1 MIALPLRGT
10 SSRRFAHGVRCA
22 DFRVISLRMTE
33 DQIGALIAVNGLLS
47 QLAGAIL
54 LVGLFT
60 ALLRSHPRPQP
71 YFRQWTLGWVALVL
85 ALGGVAVQYALPDVM
100 TTEPLARRAANLVYQ
115 SGKLLY
121 VAYLLAGTLNFT
133 RGDRSRVFMRWAIP
147 GALAYALVSTV
158 AAGSN
163 LNAVMI
169 FQMPLLVAPF
179 LVCAWLLLRLS
190 RSRTTLGSRTTGIV
204 FVCVAVLWILYVVGF
219 AVEGVQPWSRP
230 HGPLYFLLRYN
241 SFFDLILQMLLGY
254 GMVLLLLED
263 VSRESEDARYQL
275 ALAHDRLK
283 QLSLYD
289 ALTGALNRRAYDE
302 GAGLEALGGRFG
314 TALMVDMD
322 NLKTVNDTSGH
333 AAGDELLR
341 RLVETLRR
349 GVRPL
354 DRVYRWGGDEFLLL
368 FPAAVPE
375 DVVPRLRAALQAVP
389 ELEVS
394 VGAARFSGSEDL
406 AAAIERADRAM
417 YEEKA
422 HNRASRAAVPRAS

>member
-1 MIALPLRGT
+1 
-10 SSRRFAHGVRCA
+10 
-22 DFRVISLRMTE
+22 MTD

-71 YFRQWTLGWVALVL
+71 YFRQWTLGWGALVV
-85 ALGGVAVQYALPDVM
+85 ALGGVAVHYAFPEVM
-100 TTEPLARRAANLVYQ
+100 TAEPLARRAANLVYQ

-133 RGDRSRVFMRWAIP
+133 RGARSRVLMRWSVL

-158 AAGSN
+158 IAGPN
-163 LNAVMI
+163 LNAVMVL
-169 FQMPLLVAPF
+169 QMPVLVAPF

-190 RSRTTLGSRTTGIV
+190 RSRATLGSRTTGVV
-204 FVCVAVLWILYVVGF
+204 FVCVAALWILYALGF
-219 AVEGVQPWSRP
+219 AVEGFQPWSSRP
-230 HGPLYFLLRYN
+230 RGPLHFLLRYN

-254 GMVLLLLED
+254 GMVVLLLED
-263 VSRESEDARYQL
+263 ASRESEDARYQL

-322 NLKTVNDTSGH
+322 NLKTVNDTDGH

-341 RLVETLRR
+341 RLVETLR
-349 GVRPL
+349 GCVRPL

-375 DVVPRLRAALQAVP
+375 DVVPRLRAALRAVP

-394 VGAARFSGSEDL
+394 VGAARFSGTENL

-422 HNRASRAAVPRAS
+422 QNRARRAAAPH

>member
-1 MIALPLRGT
+1 
-10 SSRRFAHGVRCA
+10 
-22 DFRVISLRMTE
+22 MTE
-33 DQIGALIAVNGLLS
+33 DQMGALIAVNGLLS
-47 QLAGAIL
+47 QLAGALL

-71 YFRQWTLGWVALVL
+71 YFRQWTFGWAALVV
-85 ALGGVAVQYALPDVM
+85 ALGGVAIHYAFPNVIA
-100 TTEPLARRAANLVYQ
+100 TQPLAARAANLVYQ

-121 VAYLLAGTLNFT
+121 VAYLLAGTLNFV
-133 RGDRSRVFMRWAIP
+133 RGNRSRVFMRWAIP
-147 GALAYALVSTV
+147 AALAYALVSTL

-163 LNAVMI
+163 LNAVMV

-179 LVCAWLLLRLS
+179 LGCAWLLLRLS
-190 RSRTTLGSRTTGIV
+190 RSRATLGSRTTGVV
-204 FVCVAVLWILYVVGF
+204 FGCVAALWILYVVAF
-219 AVEGVQPWSRP
+219 AVEGFQPWSRP

-254 GMVLLLLED
+254 GMVVLLLED

-314 TALMVDMD
+314 TALMADMD
-322 NLKTVNDTSGH
+322 NLKTVNDTAGH

-349 GVRPL
+349 CVRPL

-368 FPAAVPE
+368 FPAVLPNE
-375 DVVPRLRAALQAVP
+375 VVPRLREALRAVP
-389 ELEVS
+389 DLEVS
-394 VGAARFSGSEDL
+394 VGAARFSGTEDL
-406 AAAIERADRAM
+406 PAAIERADRAM

-422 HNRASRAAVPRAS
+422 ENRARRAAAGGRRS

>member
-1 MIALPLRGT
+1 
-10 SSRRFAHGVRCA
+10 
-22 DFRVISLRMTE
+22 MTE

-47 QLAGAIL
+47 QLAGTIL

-71 YFRQWTLGWVALVL
+71 YFRQWTLGWGALAVALS
-85 ALGGVAVQYALPDVM
+85 GVAIQYALPEVM
-100 TTEPLARRAANLVYQ
+100 TAEPLARRAANLVYQ

-133 RGDRSRVFMRWAIP
+133 RGDRSRVFMRWAVQ
-147 GALAYALVSTV
+147 GALVYALVSTV
-158 AAGSN
+158 AAGPN
-163 LNAVMI
+163 LNAVMV

-179 LVCAWLLLRLS
+179 LICAWLLLRLS
-190 RSRTTLGSRTTGIV
+190 RSRATLGSRTTGVV
-204 FVCVAVLWILYVVGF
+204 FVSVAVLWVLYAVSF
-219 AVEGVQPWSRP
+219 AVEGFQPWSRS

-254 GMVLLLLED
+254 GMVVLLLED
-263 VSRESEDARYQL
+263 VSRESEDARNQL

-289 ALTGALNRRAYDE
+289 TLTGALNRRAFDE
-302 GAGLEALGGRFG
+302 GAGLEAVGGRFG

-322 NLKTVNDTSGH
+322 NLKTVNDTGGH

-349 GVRPL
+349 CVRPL

-375 DVVPRLRAALQAVP
+375 EVVPRLRAALRAVP

-406 AAAIERADRAM
+406 AAAIGRADRAM

-422 HNRASRAAVPRAS
+422 HNRALRQTELSPNL

>member
-1 MIALPLRGT
+1 
-10 SSRRFAHGVRCA
+10 
-22 DFRVISLRMTE
+22 MTE

-47 QLAGAIL
+47 QLAGAVL

-71 YFRQWTLGWVALVL
+71 YFRQWTFGWAALVI
-85 ALGGVAVQYALPDVM
+85 ALGGVAIHYALPDVM
-100 TTEPLARRAANLVYQ
+100 AAEPLARRAANLIYQ
-115 SGKLLY
+115 SGKLLH

-133 RGDRSRVFMRWAIP
+133 RGDRSRVFMSWGVP

-158 AAGSN
+158 AAGPN
-163 LNAVMI
+163 LNVVMV
-169 FQMPLLVAPF
+169 FQMPLLVMPF
-179 LVCAWLLLRLS
+179 LACAWLLMRLS
-190 RSRTTLGSRTTGIV
+190 RSRATLGSRTTGVV
-204 FVCVAVLWILYVVGF
+204 FICVAALWILYAVGF
-219 AVEGVQPWSRP
+219 VVEGFQPWQRP

-254 GMVLLLLED
+254 GMVVLLLED

-283 QLSLYD
+283 QISLYD
-289 ALTGALNRRAYDE
+289 ALTGALNRRAFDE

-314 TALMVDMD
+314 TALMIDMD

-349 GVRPL
+349 CVRPL

-368 FPAAVPE
+368 FPAVVPE
-375 DVVPRLRAALQAVP
+375 DVLPRLRAALYAVP

-406 AAAIERADRAM
+406 RAAIERADHAM
-417 YEEKA
+417 YEEKVQ
-422 HNRASRAAVPRAS
+422 NRARRAALPRIL

>member
-1 MIALPLRGT
+1 
-10 SSRRFAHGVRCA
+10 
-22 DFRVISLRMTE
+22 MTD

-71 YFRQWTLGWVALVL
+71 YFRQWTLGWGALVI
-85 ALGGVAVQYALPDVM
+85 ALGGVAIHYALPDVM
-100 TTEPLARRAANLVYQ
+100 AAEPLARRAANLIYQ
-115 SGKLLY
+115 AGKLLH
-121 VAYLLAGTLNFT
+121 VAYLLVGTLNFT
-133 RGDRSRVFMRWAIP
+133 RGDRSRVFMRWAVQ

-158 AAGSN
+158 AAGPN
-163 LNAVMI
+163 LNAVMV

-190 RSRTTLGSRTTGIV
+190 GSRATLGSRTTGVV
-204 FVCVAVLWILYVVGF
+204 FVCVAMLWILYAVGF
-219 AVEGVQPWSRP
+219 GVEGLQPWTRP

-254 GMVLLLLED
+254 GMVVLLLED

-333 AAGDELLR
+333 AAGDEMLR

-349 GVRPL
+349 CVRPL

-368 FPAAVPE
+368 FPAAVPAE
-375 DVVPRLRAALQAVP
+375 VVPRLRVALEAVP

-406 AAAIERADRAM
+406 AAAIERADHAM

-422 HNRASRAAVPRAS
+422 RNRARRTTGTHALRRST

>member
-1 MIALPLRGT
+1 
-10 SSRRFAHGVRCA
+10 
-22 DFRVISLRMTE
+22 MTE

-47 QLAGAIL
+47 QLAGTIL

-60 ALLRSHPRPQP
+60 ALLRGHPRPQP
-71 YFRQWTLGWVALVL
+71 YFRQWTLGWGALAVALS
-85 ALGGVAVQYALPDVM
+85 GVAIQYALPEVM
-100 TTEPLARRAANLVYQ
+100 TAEPLARRAANLVYQ

-133 RGDRSRVFMRWAIP
+133 RGDRSRVFMRWAVQ
-147 GALAYALVSTV
+147 GALVYALVSTV
-158 AAGSN
+158 AAGPN
-163 LNAVMI
+163 LNAVMV

-179 LVCAWLLLRLS
+179 LICAWLLLRLS
-190 RSRTTLGSRTTGIV
+190 RSRATLGSRTTGVV
-204 FVCVAVLWILYVVGF
+204 FVSVAVLWVLYAVGF
-219 AVEGVQPWSRP
+219 AVEGFQPWSRS

-254 GMVLLLLED
+254 GMVVLLLED
-263 VSRESEDARYQL
+263 VSRESEDARNQL

-289 ALTGALNRRAYDE
+289 TLTGALNRRAFDE
-302 GAGLEALGGRFG
+302 GAGLEAVGGRFG

-322 NLKTVNDTSGH
+322 NLKTVNDTGGH

-349 GVRPL
+349 CVRPL

-375 DVVPRLRAALQAVP
+375 EVVPRLRAALRAVP

-422 HNRASRAAVPRAS
+422 HNRALRQTELSPNL